1 MSMSLVMAQRAMAPP
16 PASFANAEWPH
27 RDASRFVTAA
37 SMRWHVQVMG
47 AGPPMLLIHG
57 TGAST
62 HSWRDVAPF
71 LAQRFSVV
79 MVDLPGQ
86 GFSAR
91 PPSALL
97 ALDGMARGIAALMA
111 ALGVSPEVVVGHSA
125 GGAIAIRMALDG
137 AVKPRAILSIN
148 GALLPLG
155 GWAGMVF
162 GPLGRVMVGLP
173 GLPSL
178 FAWQARDR
186 STVERLLRDTGSTLT
201 PEGVDF
207 YARLFRNPDHVAATL
222 GMMAAWDLPRLAR
235 DLPRLATPLHLIVGQ
250 QDRTIRPTEARR
262 LQRLL
267 PDAVI
272 HALPGLGHLAHEE
285 APERVARLILE
296 CADA

>member
-16 PASFANAEWPH
+16 PASFSNAEWPH

>member
-1 MSMSLVMAQRAMAPP
+1 MSMSLVMAQRAMAPA
-16 PASFANAEWPH
+16 PAGFANADWPH

-37 SMRWHVQVMG
+37 GLRWHVQVMG
-47 AGPPMLLIHG
+47 TGPAVLLIHG

-62 HSWRDVAPF
+62 HSWRDVAPL
-71 LAQRFSVV
+71 LAQRCTVV
-79 MVDLPGQ
+79 MADLPGQ

-91 PPSALL
+91 PPRELL

-111 ALGVSPEVVVGHSA
+111 ALGVSPELVVGHSA

-137 AVKPRAILSIN
+137 AVSPRAIISIN

-162 GPLGRVMVGLP
+162 GPLGRLMVGLP
-173 GLPSL
+173 GLPHL
-178 FAWQARDR
+178 FAWQAKERA
-186 STVERLLRDTGSTLT
+186 TVERLLRDTGSALT
-201 PEGVDF
+201 PQGVD
-207 YARLFRNPDHVAATL
+207 YYVRLFRNPEHVAATL
-222 GMMAAWDLPRLAR
+222 GMMAAWDLPRFAR
-235 DLPRLATPLHLIVGQ
+235 DLPKLMAPLHLIVGQ

-267 PDAVI
+267 PDAAI

>member
-1 MSMSLVMAQRAMAPP
+1 MSMSLVMAQRAMAPAP
-16 PASFANAEWPH
+16 PAFANADWPH
-27 RDASRFVTAA
+27 RESSRFVTAA
-37 SMRWHVQVMG
+37 GTRWHVQVMG
-47 AGPPMLLIHG
+47 AGPALLLIHG

-62 HSWRDVAPF
+62 HSWRDVAPL
-71 LAQRFSVV
+71 LAPRFSVV

-91 PPSALL
+91 PPPELL
-97 ALDGMARGIAALMA
+97 ALDGMAGGIAALLA
-111 ALGVSPEVVVGHSA
+111 VLGVSPEVVVGHSA

-137 AVKPRAILSIN
+137 SIAPRALVSVN

-162 GPLGRVMVGLP
+162 GPLGRLMVGLP
-173 GLPSL
+173 GLPNL
-178 FAWQARDR
+178 FAWQAKDR
-186 STVERLLRDTGSTLT
+186 ATVERLLRDTGSTLT
-201 PEGVDF
+201 REGVDY
-207 YARLFRNPDHVAATL
+207 YARLFRNPEHVAATL

-235 DLPRLATPLHLIVGQ
+235 DMPNLTTPLHLIVGQ

-262 LQRLL
+262 LQRIL
-267 PDAVI
+267 PAATI

-285 APERVARLILE
+285 SPEAVARLILE